1 LLLHFRHFAAK
12 GRIDGFWHGRCGL
25 RIRTFGRA
33 RNVSL
38 KKRRTYKHLY
48 VLQPVQSAAA
58 AGLRYISDAAPGI
71 RRLPRPDAAH
81 PGAAFRYVA
90 PGGAGVRERAVL
102 ARIKALAIPPAWR
115 DVWICPRDDCHI
127 QATGRDAKGRK
138 QYRYHARWRD
148 VRDETK
154 YGRVAAFARALP
166 RIRRRTRHDLARAG
180 LPREKVLAT
189 VVRLLETTFIRVG
202 NEEYA
207 RENESFGLTT
217 LRDRQVRVR
226 GSKLKFKFRGKSGVE
241 HEIELSDPRLAAI
254 VRRMQD
260 LPGEELFQYVDEQ
273 GETRAI
279 ESADVNAYL
288 KEIAGDEFTSKD
300 FRTWAGTLLA
310 AEELRRIGPFDSE
323 AQGKRN
329 IVRAIEAVAARL
341 GNTKAVCRKCYVHPT
356 ILECYLDGSLLET
369 LRGGAAESSVVQLLE
384 RQMKRQLDL
393 ARRSGADGESL
404 APILARS
411 LSRRS
416 SRKRPAIRVPRARH
430 LLHIRQQSLPQSLRS
445 KP

>member
-1 LLLHFRHFAAK
+1 M
-12 GRIDGFWHGRCGL
+12 
-25 RIRTFGRA
+25 
-33 RNVSL
+33 
-38 KKRRTYKHLY
+38 RRTYKQLY

-58 AGLRYISDAAPGI
+58 AGLRYVSDASPGI
-71 RRLPRPDAAH
+71 KRVPRA
-81 PGAAFRYVA
+81 GATHRGPAFRYVTA
-90 PGGAGVRERAVL
+90 GGAQVRERATL

-115 DVWICPRDDCHI
+115 DVWICPRDDCHL

-138 QYRYHARWRD
+138 QYRYHARWRE

-180 LPREKVLAT
+180 LPREKVLAS

-241 HEIELSDPRLAAI
+241 HEIELSEPRLAAI

-300 FRTWAGTLLA
+300 FRTWAGTVLA
-310 AEELRRIGPFDSE
+310 AGELRRIGPFDSE
-323 AQGKRN
+323 AEGKRN

-356 ILECYLDGSLLET
+356 VLDCYLDGSLLET
-369 LRGGAAESSVVQLLE
+369 LRAGAAESSVVQLLE
-384 RQMKRQLDL
+384 QQMKRPPGL
-393 ARRSGADGESL
+393 ARRSGANGGSL
-404 APILARS
+404 ASLLAKSLLNRS
-411 LSRRS
+411 A
-416 SRKRPAIRVPRARH
+416 RKRPAIRMPTARH
-430 LLHIRQQSLPQSLRS
+430 LLHTRQQSLSQT
-445 KP
+445 